1 MVWSKFWSWIQHSQW
16 VSQWVSDQGGH
27 RAARAAKKYKSCF
40 KQLSYFNSQIFG
52 PLVVSDFH
60 DKMAPIFSWKIWIHL
75 AFCVLLCRRVVA
87 GNLWNL
93 LNLLDLFDLWVLRWP
108 VSRRHL
114 DVAPR
119 SDIHS
124 CVGWSFL
131 QAALFLFFLCL
142 FCREL
147 HPYQSS
153 QSNFFGSSDN
163 IDYGGGKSDNN
174 RFIRFYR

>member
-1 MVWSKFWSWIQHSQW
+1 MLMLQQHMSEHTHVPWMCLFCQN
-16 VSQWVSDQGGH
+16 
-27 RAARAAKKYKSCF
+27 
-40 KQLSYFNSQIFG
+40 FN
-52 PLVVSDFH
+52 
-60 DKMAPIFSWKIWIHL
+60 DKMASILSWQL
-75 AFCVLLCRRVVA
+75 CTLLCRWVVA

-114 DVAPR
+114 DVAPW
-119 SDIHS
+119 SDSHS

-163 IDYGGGKSDNN
+163 IDYGGRKSDNN
-174 RFIRFYR
+174 RFIRLYR